1 MDISYDYR
9 DLFKVLN
16 RYRVRYLIVG
26 AYAVT
31 FYTEPRFTKDL
42 DIWVEANIQN
52 AERLYKA
59 LTKFGAPLKNI
70 RLKDF
75 TNERMIYQIGVA
87 PVRIDI
93 MMGLP
98 GLKFEQAWKNRR
110 KSKYADIAI
119 NILGIKEL
127 IYSKRKTKRV
137 QDILDIKRLIRRTK
151 TGGRNEKIS

>member
-9 DLFKVLN
+9 DLFKILN

-42 DIWVEANIQN
+42 DIWVEANIKN

-59 LTKFGAPLKNI
+59 LTKFGAPLEDI
-70 RLKDF
+70 RSEDF
-75 TNERMIYQIGVA
+75 ANERMIYQIGVA
-87 PVRIDI
+87 PVRVDI

-98 GLKFEQAWKNRR
+98 GLKFEQAWKKR
-110 KSKYADIAI
+110 KKSEYADISI

-127 IYSKRKTKRV
+127 IYSKRKTKRE
-137 QDILDIKRLIRRTK
+137 QDILDIKKLIR
-151 TGGRNEKIS
+151 KI